1 MKTKRKGGISDRYP
15 LWDRSVSVSS
25 HVIKCKQVFYM
36 GNDAYMEKDL
46 PYRQIKMCIQQR
58 YIRLLITRIIR

>member
-15 LWDRSVSVSS
+15 VWERSVSVSS

-36 GNDAYMEKDL
+36 GNDGGADIFLDHPQPFIFYSPSL
-46 PYRQIKMCIQQR
+46 Y
-58 YIRLLITRIIR
+58 L